1 MIRQMAHLVKTRI
14 RQEQEKK
21 RRFVVAQKYLDR
33 ENQSLTEQNESLY
46 GIRVGTAEEEITNDQ
61 ENE

>member
-21 RRFVVAQKYLDR
+21 RRLVVAQKYLDR
-33 ENQSLTEQNESLY
+33 ENQSLADQNESLY
-46 GIRVGTAEEEITNDQ
+46 GIRADS
-61 ENE
+61 NEQG

>member
-21 RRFVVAQKYLDR
+21 RRLVVAQKYLDR
-33 ENQSLTEQNESLY
+33 ENQSLADQNESLY
-46 GIRVGTAEEEITNDQ
+46 GIRADL
-61 ENE
+61 NEQGQDLIN